1 MAESRKRPRSIKN
14 GQKKAWG
21 VVKRLKTQ
29 FDRAAQRLEKAMKV
43 AVQMNKATA
52 EWERQEMLL
61 RAELLSLCEKVRNR
75 ASQEELAAVRKIRRK
90 LTEEIQ
96 EQAVRVP
103 ILRRVL
109 SRSRSRPPTPLGN
122 SGSASV

>member
-1 MAESRKRPRSIKN
+1 M
-14 GQKKAWG
+14 
-21 VVKRLKTQ
+21 VKRLKVQ
-29 FDRAAQRLEKAMKV
+29 FDRAANRLEKAMKV
-43 AVQMNKATA
+43 AAEMNRATA
-52 EWERQEMLL
+52 EWEKQDMLL
-61 RAELLSLCEKVRNR
+61 RARLLTLCEEVRFQ
-75 ASQEELAAVRKIRRK
+75 ASRDEVAAVRKIRRK

-122 SGSASV
+122 SGSASG